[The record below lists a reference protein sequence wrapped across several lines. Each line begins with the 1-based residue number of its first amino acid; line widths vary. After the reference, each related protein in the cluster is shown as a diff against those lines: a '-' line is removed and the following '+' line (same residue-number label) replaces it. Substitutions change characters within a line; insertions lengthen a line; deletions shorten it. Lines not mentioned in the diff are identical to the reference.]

1 MDNNKKYSVSVE
13 GDLEMKK
20 HLNINIDDDRIKKM
34 LEIKLK
40 VFNQEMTPADARKL
54 VNETF
59 DTVSAEE
66 FAYGEQYLFNA
77 GVTDEIM
84 TEGMDDILDVFKD
97 VFMVDNLN
105 LPKGHP
111 IQTYADEATA
121 LEHLLLKMEQ
131 KLKGKFIKNEWLDL
145 YSQLSEI
152 NTHFSRKQHQ
162 LFSALERKGFDRP
175 SKIMWTFD
183 DRVRDAIKDAYNLL
197 EADKDEEFINAQ
209 PQVIHLVRDILD
221 KEREVLYPTSLK
233 LISDDEFAV
242 IRKGDDEIGYCLI
255 ENPPAYRSSHLDSL
269 GYKKDDANNLLSDLK
284 DLLVKHGLNGSS
296 QKDEVLNVSN
306 GKLTLEQINLIY
318 KHMQIDLS
326 YVDENDIVKFY
337 TDSKHR
343 VFPRSPGVI
352 GREVQNCH
360 PRESL
365 STVNAIIDAFRKGE
379 QDEAEFWIDRGD
391 KFIYIVFN
399 AVRDDEGNFKGVLEM
414 MQDVTHIRSLKGS
427 RRLLSWENSMSETYK
442 EKDIKTKT
450 SKMNSEE
457 TVYTTDVQIE
467 ISPKTVIGTL
477 ISQYPF
483 IKDFLVSLSPNYNN
497 LTNPVVFKTM
507 KNIATLDMVSKVGGF
522 EVDYLIKFIK
532 QEIEDKTTSRY
543 SNI

>member
-318 KHMQIDLS
+318 KHM
-326 YVDENDIVKFY
+326 
-337 TDSKHR
+337 
-343 VFPRSPGVI
+343 
-352 GREVQNCH
+352 
-360 PRESL
+360 
-365 STVNAIIDAFRKGE
+365 
-379 QDEAEFWIDRGD
+379 
-391 KFIYIVFN
+391 
-399 AVRDDEGNFKGVLEM
+399 
-414 MQDVTHIRSLKGS
+414 
-427 RRLLSWENSMSETYK
+427 
-442 EKDIKTKT
+442 
-450 SKMNSEE
+450 
-457 TVYTTDVQIE
+457 
-467 ISPKTVIGTL
+467 
-477 ISQYPF
+477 
-483 IKDFLVSLSPNYNN
+483 
-497 LTNPVVFKTM
+497 
-507 KNIATLDMVSKVGGF
+507 
-522 EVDYLIKFIK
+522 
-532 QEIEDKTTSRY
+532 
-543 SNI
+543 

>member
-111 IQTYADEATA
+111 IQTYADEAAA

-457 TVYTTDVQIE
+457 TTNTIDVQIE
-467 ISPKTVIGTL
+467 IGPKTVIGT
-477 ISQYPF
+477 IIGQYPF
-483 IKDFLVSLSPNYNN
+483 IKDFLVSLSSDYSR

-522 EVDYLIKFIK
+522 EVDHLIKLIK
-532 QEIEDKTTSRY
+532 KEIEDKS
-543 SNI
+543 

>member
-483 IKDFLVSLSPNYNN
+483 IKDFLVSLSSDYSR

-522 EVDYLIKFIK
+522 EVDHLIKLIK
-532 QEIEDKTTSRY
+532 KEIEDKS
-543 SNI
+543 

>member
-111 IQTYADEATA
+111 IQTYADEAAA

-522 EVDYLIKFIK
+522 EVDHLIKLIK
-532 QEIEDKTTSRY
+532 KEIEDK
-543 SNI
+543 N

>member
-111 IQTYADEATA
+111 IQTYADEAAA

-131 KLKGKFIKNEWLDL
+131 KLKGKFFKNEWLDL

-522 EVDYLIKFIK
+522 EVDHLIKLIK
-532 QEIEDKTTSRY
+532 KEIEDKS
-543 SNI
+543 